1 MTPLSLAPPPAP
13 HETAALPLPT
23 PPEVVA
29 LQAVRSYPAVSV
41 LCSTEPG
48 PRMTPVDAARLA
60 DLVGDAEARL
70 VEEFGP
76 TATAEL
82 RDRLRAA
89 AVDASGRATRAAVA
103 LFVGDHAIGS
113 WALSVPVSSR
123 AVVDPTFAT
132 RDLVRS
138 LHRTPRHVVLV
149 LTEHEARLFDGIGES
164 LVPAVGGSFPM
175 VRQRSAGRRAPAR
188 GAAGDAETF
197 LRDVD
202 RALGTYLRLHPAP
215 LLLVGALRTV
225 ATFVRLSRNTR
236 RLAGRVQGSHAR
248 TPLPVLAELLRPV
261 LERYLRSRQGEAL
274 QILETR
280 AGAGRVVT
288 GMPSV
293 WLAARAERPE
303 MLAVEEGFFYPA
315 RLSDDGDLIVPAND
329 LEHPDVVDDAVDE
342 VIETVLQRGGWVAW
356 VDDGT
361 LADAGGIALSVRR

>member
-60 DLVGDAEARL
+60 DLVADAEARL
-70 VEEFGP
+70 VEEFGT

-215 LLLVGALRTV
+215 LLLVGALRRWPPSSGYL
-225 ATFVRLSRNTR
+225 ATPGGWQGGSRAAMPGR
-236 RLAGRVQGSHAR
+236 RCRCSPSSSARCWSDTCAVGRVRRSRYWRPGPVPAGWSPGCPRCGSPPGPSDRRCWPWRRASS
-248 TPLPVLAELLRPV
+248 TRPV
-261 LERYLRSRQGEAL
+261 FR
-274 QILETR
+274 
-280 AGAGRVVT
+280 
-288 GMPSV
+288 
-293 WLAARAERPE
+293 
-303 MLAVEEGFFYPA
+303 
-315 RLSDDGDLIVPAND
+315 
-329 LEHPDVVDDAVDE
+329 
-342 VIETVLQRGGWVAW
+342 
-356 VDDGT
+356 
-361 LADAGGIALSVRR
+361 